1 MRVRIEPSIWSLPY
15 HQRYGGS
22 RIVVLPNV
30 SSLVWL
36 CSRGIFSGLGKGLTL
51 QTQQLRKALVP
62 TKWVEHPV
70 AERGVSRGAQ
80 GYQPSWYAA
89 ALAKSRPTRGE
100 ALLVFQPD
108 SGQQKP
114 SPPKREEARSPVQQ
128 CFRSQCTTQRMSA
141 SRASMPWSRPS
152 ACCGKEVLARM
163 LSRGTSIFV
172 GKLTNPDQIIWE
184 P

>member
-1 MRVRIEPSIWSLPY
+1 MRVRIEPSIWSLPH

-22 RIVVLPNV
+22 GIVGLPNV

-36 CSRGIFSGLGKGLTL
+36 CCRGIFSSLGKGLTL

-80 GYQPSWYAA
+80 AYQQSWYAA

-100 ALLVFQPD
+100 ALLVFQPRVAFRD
-108 SGQQKP
+108 S
-114 SPPKREEARSPVQQ
+114 
-128 CFRSQCTTQRMSA
+128 
-141 SRASMPWSRPS
+141 
-152 ACCGKEVLARM
+152 L
-163 LSRGTSIFV
+163 
-172 GKLTNPDQIIWE
+172 
-184 P
+184 